1 MIRRVLEFDDTED
14 LGRDPELAAALYVL
28 DPASEDANYWHK
40 FRWWVVGNAAAELAR
55 RKMAARLTIGE
66 VLESWAR
73 TLLPTAAVLA
83 ALAGFLMLRGEPSG
97 EGPPIAVEEL
107 LLSEVEGQ
115 AVPLD
120 FAGMAFAAEI
130 F

>member
-1 MIRRVLEFDDTED
+1 MIRRVVEFDDTED
-14 LGRDPELAAALYVL
+14 LGRDPELAAALYLL
-28 DPASEDANYWHK
+28 DPASQDANYWHK
-40 FRWWVVGNAAAELAR
+40 FRWWVVGSAAAELAR

-73 TLLPTAAVLA
+73 TLLPTAVVLA
-83 ALAGFLMLRGEPSG
+83 ALAGFLMLRGEHAV

-107 LLSEVEGQ
+107 LLSEIEGQ

-120 FAGMAFAAEI
+120 FAGIAFAAEI